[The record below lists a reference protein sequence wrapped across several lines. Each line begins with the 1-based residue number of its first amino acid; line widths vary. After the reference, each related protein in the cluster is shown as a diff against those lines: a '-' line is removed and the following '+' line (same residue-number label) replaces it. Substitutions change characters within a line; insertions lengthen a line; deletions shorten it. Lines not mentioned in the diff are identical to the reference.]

1 MKRRVREVGMILLGN
16 FVVAIAT
23 VFLIL
28 PNNIL
33 NGGTAGMAIAIEPIL
48 HLDKVMMTSV
58 FTIGLYV
65 LGALT
70 LGKEFALKSLISTLC
85 YPVFVTGLS
94 WVAALYPPETFV
106 MPQYVAS
113 IYSGVISGVGLGLVF
128 RVNSSTGGVDVLA
141 LLLNKYVHLKMG
153 ASVIVVDALT
163 VLLGTST
170 FGLVPS
176 LIGIM
181 SVYVVGIAIDKTVAF
196 GSQPAKNVM
205 VISEQYDLIRQR
217 LMDEIDR
224 GITLL
229 DGRGGYTNQSR
240 PVLMCVIQQ
249 KELNRV
255 QSLIT
260 SIDEQA
266 FIIVHD
272 VHEVHGEG
280 FTYLAGGGRV

>member
-229 DGRGGYTNQSR
+229 DGRGGYTNQNR

>member
-1 MKRRVREVGMILLGN
+1 MKQRVKELGMILLGN

-58 FTIGLYV
+58 FTIGLYI
-65 LGALT
+65 LGAIT
-70 LGKEFALKSLISTLC
+70 LGREFALKSLISTIC
-85 YPVFVTGLS
+85 YPIFVTSLS
-94 WVAALYPPETFV
+94 WVAALYPEQTFV

-113 IYSGVISGVGLGLVF
+113 IYSGVLSGIGLGLVF

-141 LLLNKYVHLKMG
+141 LLMNKYLHLKMG
-153 ASVIVVDALT
+153 TSVIIVDALT
-163 VLLGTST
+163 VLLGIST

-181 SVYVVGIAIDKTVAF
+181 SVYVVGVAIDKTVAF

-205 VISEQYDLIRQR
+205 VISERYDLIRQR
-217 LMDEIDR
+217 LLAEVDR

-229 DGRGGYTNQSR
+229 EGRGGYTNQAR
-240 PVLMCVIQQ
+240 PLLMCVVQQ
-249 KELNRV
+249 KELNHV
-255 QSLIT
+255 QALIT